1 MSHEKDT
8 EPLPRRLLKAGLLSG
23 EESYRERVELS
34 LSDDPEE
41 IVRKLPLKIEGELDP
56 PSDITGFSLFPQD
69 MKDDPPTDIE
79 RVLSE
84 FLQERRRL
92 IRVLDYRKLS
102 KACSMK

>member
-1 MSHEKDT
+1 MSQEKDT

-41 IVRKLPLKIEGELDP
+41 IVRKLPLEIERELDP
-56 PSDITGFSLFPQD
+56 PSDIAGFSLFPQD
-69 MKDDPPTDIE
+69 MKDPPSDIE
-79 RVLSE
+79 RVLSD
-84 FLQERRRL
+84 FLQERRKL
-92 IRVLDYRKLS
+92 IRVLEYRKLS